1 MKKKNQWLMVNDE
14 CLPRCMREL
23 IRQSS
28 IVNREWLALSL
39 FKKLLLSLT
48 SYFLPLTSYL
58 LPLTSYFLFHK
69 SFKKLFLLL
78 TSYLLIL
85 TSSAQ
90 SVSASLDRDKILLG
104 EQVTLQL
111 NLTNVNA
118 TSVVTWPQINDTAN
132 HLEIVHRTSIDTIVV
147 NRSNSYQQN
156 FTVTGFDSGRWQLG
170 PFDFLIRDTSGKQ
183 IKISSPAVYLTV
195 LPVDVSSMKN
205 YHPLKDI
212 IDVETSFNW
221 LPVIIIAAIIIVA
234 VIIFLI
240 IKNRKK
246 KMVQPLKPVL
256 QGTPLERAMEKL
268 QLLQNQS
275 LTGNEETKKFHSA
288 IDIIC
293 REYFEEI
300 TSIKAMQATTSEIFS
315 RMSVYLQDAQLR
327 RKFRDIFDLNAS
339 VKFAKYF
346 PAEAESKS
354 MLNDVIASLQK
365 IDALIQQ
372 AKSNAYKM
380 VSKY

>member
-1 MKKKNQWLMVNDE
+1 MRRKSQWLMVNGE
-14 CLPRCMREL
+14 WFASKSSKKFFSFL
-23 IRQSS
+23 ICHFLFLISQLS
-28 IVNREWLALSL
+28 IVNFQLSIINC
-39 FKKLLLSLT
+39 
-48 SYFLPLTSYL
+48 
-58 LPLTSYFLFHK
+58 
-69 SFKKLFLLL
+69 KKLFLFL
-78 TSYLLIL
+78 TSCFLLL

-132 HLEIVHRTSIDTIVV
+132 HLEIVHRTNIDTIAV

-170 PFDFLIRDTSGKQ
+170 PFDFLIHDTSGKQ

-195 LPVDVSSMKN
+195 LPVDVSSMKD

-221 LPVIIIAAIIIVA
+221 LPVIIIAAVIIVA
-234 VIIFLI
+234 IIIFLI
-240 IKNRKK
+240 IKNRMKRI
-246 KMVQPLKPVL
+246 VQPPKPVL
-256 QGTPLERAMEKL
+256 QGTPLERAIDKL
-268 QLLQNQS
+268 QQLQNQS
-275 LTGNEETKKFHSA
+275 LTNNEEIKKFHSA

-300 TSIKAMQATTSEIFS
+300 TSIKAMQATTSELFS

-327 RKFRDIFDLNAS
+327 GKFRDIFDLNAS

-346 PAEAESKS
+346 PVETESKS
-354 MLNDVIASLQK
+354 MLNDVVTSLQK

-372 AKSNAYKM
+372 AKSNGYKM
-380 VSKY
+380 VSGY